1 MCPRLI
7 WPLRC
12 KKVLKVFHHLEIL
25 KLVRLN
31 NSLRKPIFSNNFT
44 VMHRVFK
51 GLQNRPK
58 SQKVKLWTIKH
69 IHCRP
74 RTWPIFQR
82 HSQSSEMR
90 GAFLERK
97 LSPPWRGESHR
108 VGYHSPPSWGE
119 GHRVGYHPLQWVGS
133 HRVGYQ
139 FLPQFPKPVTQNP
152 KTPYRKGW
160 RKMLLSR
167 FL

>member
-1 MCPRLI
+1 MCPHLL
-7 WPLRC
+7 WPSRC
-12 KKVLKVFHHLEIL
+12 KKVYKILCHLKIL
-25 KLVRLN
+25 KLVWPN
-31 NSLRKPIFSNNFT
+31 NRSRKPIFLKILS
-44 VMHRVFK
+44 VMHVTFK
-51 GLQNRPK
+51 GLQNRPIY
-58 SQKVKLWTIKH
+58 QKVNSWTNK
-69 IHCRP
+69 CKYWQP

-90 GAFLERK
+90 GEFLEGK

-108 VGYHSPPSWGE
+108 VGYHSPHSWGE

-139 FLPQFPKPVTQNP
+139 FLPQFPKPITQNP

-167 FL
+167 LL

>member
-1 MCPRLI
+1 M
-7 WPLRC
+7 
-12 KKVLKVFHHLEIL
+12 F
-25 KLVRLN
+25 KLVRPVWLTW
-31 NSLRKPIFSNNFT
+31 KPIFPKLLPVMRT
-44 VMHRVFK
+44 VFQ

-90 GAFLERK
+90 GAFLEGK
-97 LSPPWRGESHR
+97 ISPPWRGESHR
-108 VGYHSPPSWGE
+108 VGYHSPHSWGE

-139 FLPQFPKPVTQNP
+139 FLPQLPKPVTQNP

-160 RKMLLSR
+160 VKRLLSR
-167 FL
+167 SL